1 MCLLTG
7 IHKRCTGI
15 HERRLK
21 IISRALNA
29 VKLNFPD
36 TTEFIEDCLEQ
47 ECLRENIT
55 VEEVIFLFTYLEAKS
70 LFYGLF

>member
-1 MCLLTG
+1 MD
-7 IHKRCTGI
+7 KS
-15 HERRLK
+15 RLK
-21 IISRALNA
+21 IISRVLDA

-36 TTEFIEDCLEQ
+36 PTEFIGDCPEQ

-70 LFYGLF
+70 